1 MQRKHLRPLAAFA
14 FVALAA
20 GTAQAR
26 DNVTWSVGIEAA
38 PGVSVGATNARP
50 VLVAPPPVVVAPQ
63 PVYVAPRPVVVQRSP
78 VVVVEQ
84 PVHVVPGKHKGHHK
98 HHHHDRHDRHD
109 RHGHH

>member
-1 MQRKHLRPLAAFA
+1 MQRKLLRPLAAVA

-50 VLVAPPPVVVAPQ
+50 VMVAPAPVVVPQPVYVAPQ
-63 PVYVAPRPVVVQRSP
+63 PVYVAPRPRT
-78 VVVVEQ
+78 VVVEE
-84 PVHVVPGKHKGHHK
+84 PVYLVPGRHRGWHK
-98 HHHHDRHDRHD
+98 HHHHEHD
-109 RHGHH
+109 